1 MQKLIACL
9 PALATTALNGLMCWG
24 INQMPG
30 KSDLPIPQEA
40 FFWVTVGSVAG
51 IAFFSTQSSG
61 TQRSSETTNRDW
73 VVGLPPVIGSVVL
86 FGLLK
91 GSHLPSELSQ
101 YVGYASLLL
110 FVMGT
115 LLPTLMA
122 FLKMRQTNIAIP
134 ANTITGLSPQE
145 YKNRQALLNK
155 VKNYWVKGVLEG
167 SLSNRARIELGLEER
182 LDAVQLDWET
192 PEQPRRSL
200 PKGTKAIDQFDKM
213 GKACT
218 LLILGAPGAGKTTTL
233 LEIAS
238 ELIDR
243 AAQDIT
249 LPIPVVFNLSSWAA
263 TKKQTIAEW
272 LVEELDSRYQIPQ
285 KIGYNWIKNEELLLL
300 LDGLD
305 EVGEER
311 RNDCAIAINNF
322 KQSHGITQMIVCSR
336 IKDYEALS
344 NRFQFQG
351 AIFIEDLTPEQ
362 INDYFEKA
370 GNNLQG
376 LKAAWINDNV
386 LQKLTQTPLMLSVIA
401 IAYDQ
406 ISVAELL
413 QMPLKQ
419 KRKHLFDKY
428 IQKMLERRQQ
438 NCKYSKEQIIRW
450 LVWLAKQLR
459 KESNTIFLVERINI
473 SHTNSQMDRIIY
485 AMLHGLSMGVI
496 MSLILSMIAG
506 FSKDIIIAF
515 LLISIL
521 TGFTWGIHNQQIQ
534 SLETIQWSI
543 KKSRKYFYSIT
554 IAGAFLFTV
563 SSIMIGLF
571 QGFVLS
577 IITYA
582 IFFVVGSSGSNLD
595 RTLTVNQ
602 GIWQS
607 LTNGLLLSGIGFAGM
622 IAFATITNIP
632 LLKAGLLGLT
642 FGLLQG
648 LPGCIQ
654 HLSLRLIFC
663 LRGYIPW
670 NYARFLNYATERMF
684 LHKVGGGYIFIHR
697 LLLDHFAS
705 LESNE

>member
-1 MQKLIACL
+1 MRKLIASL
-9 PALATTALNGLMCWG
+9 PTLMTTALNGLMCWG
-24 INQMPG
+24 INQLPG
-30 KSDLPIPQEA
+30 KSDLPIPQEL
-40 FFWVTVGSVAG
+40 FFWLTISSVVG

-61 TQRSSETTNRDW
+61 SQTTSETTNRSW
-73 VVGLPPVIGSVVL
+73 VIGLPPVMGSVVL
-86 FGLLK
+86 FALLK
-91 GSHLPSELSQ
+91 SGHLPSELAQ
-101 YVGYASLLL
+101 YAGYASLSL
-110 FVMGT
+110 FVIGT
-115 LLPTLMA
+115 LLPTVRA
-122 FLKMRQTNIAIP
+122 FWETRKNNTVMPAIA
-134 ANTITGLSPQE
+134 TGINQQE

-155 VKNYWVKGVLEG
+155 VKNYWIKGVLEG

-182 LDAVQLDWET
+182 FDAVQLDWQT

-200 PKGTKAIDQFDKM
+200 PKGTKAINQFDKM
-213 GKACT
+213 GKGCT

-243 AAQDIT
+243 AEQDIT
-249 LPIPVVFNLSSWAA
+249 LPIPVIFNLSSWAA

-285 KIGYNWIKNEELLLL
+285 KIGSNWIKNEELLLL

-305 EVGEER
+305 EVSEER

-322 KQSHGITQMIVCSR
+322 KQSHGITQMVVCSR
-336 IKDYEALS
+336 IKDYEALY
-344 NRFQFQG
+344 NRLQFQG
-351 AIFIEDLTPEQ
+351 AIFIKDLTLEQ
-362 INDYFEKA
+362 INYYFDKA
-370 GNNLQG
+370 GNKLQG
-376 LKAAWINDNV
+376 IKAAWINDKV
-386 LQKLTQTPLMLSVIA
+386 LQELTKTPLMLSVIA

-406 ISVAELL
+406 ISVADLP

-419 KRKHLFDKY
+419 KRKHLFNKY

-438 NCKYSKEQIIRW
+438 NCKYSKEQIVRW
-450 LVWLAKQLR
+450 LVWLAKQLH
-459 KESNTIFLVERINI
+459 KKSNTIFLVERINI
-473 SHTNSQMDRIIY
+473 SYTNSQMDRIIY

-506 FSKDIIIAF
+506 FSKNIIIAF

-521 TGFTWGIHNQQIQ
+521 AGFTWGIHNQQIQ
-534 SLETIQWSI
+534 SLENIRWSI
-543 KKSRKYFYSIT
+543 PKSRKYFYAIT
-554 IAGAFLFTV
+554 IAGAFLFAV
-563 SSIMIGLF
+563 SSLMIGVF

-582 IFFVVGSSGSNLD
+582 IFLFGSSGDNLD
-595 RTLTVNQ
+595 RTVTVNQ

-607 LTNGLLLSGIGFAGM
+607 LKNGLLLSCMGFAGM

-632 LLKAGLLGLT
+632 LVKAGLLGLT

-654 HLSLRLIFC
+654 HLCLRLIFC

-670 NYARFLNYATERMF
+670 NLARFLNYATERIF

-697 LLLDHFAS
+697 SLLEHFAS
-705 LESNE
+705 L